1 MERKRSE
8 MEIEELAAAQEPLKG
23 DDNEARP
30 GGNAVGL
37 KRNLG
42 LLAAVNII
50 IGVMI
55 GSGIFVSPTAA
66 LKYSGS
72 VGMCLV
78 VWSVCGVISLVG
90 ALCFAELGTVVPRS
104 GAEYAYLLESFG
116 RLHKFWGPLPAFI
129 CSWIYVLVLRPA
141 EVAVIM
147 LTFSEYS
154 VQPFAHILGLDR
166 MSTWDQEMIIK
177 LIAFLGLG
185 VITYI
190 NMVSVKLYVRINN
203 IFGFCKVFACLIVIG
218 GGIYELTI
226 GNTKNLTS
234 GFEGTTT
241 NPGFIALAFYNGL
254 WAYDGWSTVTTVTE
268 EIKAPEKNILRSIVI
283 AVPII
288 TGLYVFMNMAYMT
301 VLSADEMMNAP
312 AVAVDFGNRVLG
324 PFAFVIPLGVA
335 LATFG
340 CALSIQFSVT
350 RLGFVAGREGHM
362 LKPLSY
368 IHIRRFTPGPAVAM
382 QGVIAF
388 LFMLVGNIGEL
399 IEFAS
404 FLIWFFYGLAMVAL
418 IIMRKTHA
426 NVHRPYR
433 VPTLLP
439 YITLAV
445 SIFLSVMPMIADPS
459 LKYLFAVAFILCG
472 VAAYVPFVYYKKRP
486 KMMGKLTYVIQVLFE
501 VVPSEDDNAD

>member
-8 MEIEELAAAQEPLKG
+8 KEIEEDLAAQEPLKG
-23 DDNEARP
+23 QDGEKK
-30 GGNAVGL
+30 AVGL
-37 KRNLG
+37 QRELG

-78 VWSVCGVISLVG
+78 VWAVCGVISLIG

-129 CSWIYVLVLRPA
+129 CAWIYVVVLRPA
-141 EVAVIM
+141 EIAVIM
-147 LTFSEYS
+147 LTFAEYS
-154 VQPFAHILGLDR
+154 IQPLRDVLGLSR
-166 MSTWDQEMIIK
+166 MSTEDEELFVK

-190 NMVSVKLYVRINN
+190 NMVSVKLYVSINN
-203 IFGFCKVFACLIVIG
+203 IFGFCKVIACLIVIG
-218 GGIYELTI
+218 GGIYELAI

-234 GFEGTTT
+234 GFQGTTT

-254 WAYDGWSTVTTVTE
+254 WAYDGWSSVTTVTE

-301 VLSADEMMNAP
+301 VLSADEMMTAP
-312 AVAVDFGNRVLG
+312 AVAVAFGDRVLG
-324 PFAFVIPLGVA
+324 PFSFIIPLGVA

-340 CALSIQFSVT
+340 CALSIQFGVT
-350 RLGFVAGREGHM
+350 RLCFVAGREGHM

-368 IHIRRFTPGPAVAM
+368 IHVRRFTPGPAVAM
-382 QGVIAF
+382 QGIIAF

-404 FLIWFFYGLAMVAL
+404 FLIWFFYGCATAAL
-418 IIMRKTHA
+418 LIMRKTHA
-426 NVHRPYR
+426 HVHRPYK
-433 VPTLLP
+433 VPLILP
-439 YITLAV
+439 FITLAV
-445 SIFLSVMPMIADPS
+445 SVFLSVMPMIADPS
-459 LKYLFAVAFILCG
+459 LKYLFAVGFILSG
-472 VAAYVPFVYYKKRP
+472 VAVYAPFVYYKKRP
-486 KMMGKLTYVIQVLFE
+486 KIMGKFTFLTQVLFE
-501 VVPSEDDNAD
+501 VVPSESESAD